1 MQILRVVPY
10 SATQLYSY
18 EVFKRAFAG
27 RDGKLS
33 VPARLGAGA
42 CAGMTATLARP
53 RSQPSLRASGA
64 CTRSLM
70 NVLTLT
76 SYQAVLALASLL
88 LVLKPVRHCC
98 RFCLFSLEQ
107 WAYHMQ
113 LWYQMPTL
121 VAYA

>member
-1 MQILRVVPY
+1 MVPY

-53 RSQPSLRASGA
+53 PPQTSLRACGA
-64 CTRSLM
+64 CTYSLAS
-70 NVLTLT
+70 VLITT
-76 SYQAVLALASLL
+76 SYQAVLA
-88 LVLKPVRHCC
+88 
-98 RFCLFSLEQ
+98 
-107 WAYHMQ
+107 
-113 LWYQMPTL
+113 
-121 VAYA
+121 